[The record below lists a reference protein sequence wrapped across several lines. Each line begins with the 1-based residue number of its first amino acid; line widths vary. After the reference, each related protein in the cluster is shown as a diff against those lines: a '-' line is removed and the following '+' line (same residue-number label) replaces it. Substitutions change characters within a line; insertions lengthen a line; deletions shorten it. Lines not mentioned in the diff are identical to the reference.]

1 MSDSRSLRER
11 LADEVAAN
19 GVGRTCEAIGICSA
33 TLKGY
38 LEGGK
43 STQSRTV
50 AKVYRYFNSKLLDD
64 LRSAIGYDPSTG
76 RSSVGVSLAA
86 TLMELDR
93 SRLKAYL
100 HGDMEVRSS
109 WDRDAIERYLS
120 DWADVDSGASSDSNA
135 EGPRWG
141 LAPEELSDYMLD
153 ELDALEAQGL
163 ADDALRFVPG
173 GIAAA
178 SAYASGE
185 WAPYETAREVH
196 LALRCATPIERACPT
211 HDEYIA
217 WQSSHSLPPTP
228 GKAPL
233 PWTCPEYGDSERTRN
248 LMLLEE
254 THSLTYDGVDRLASH
269 IGLPKVNKACPGLND
284 AMHLATYL
292 EKGGFVS
299 AYLADRIAD
308 CLRKIA

>member
-1 MSDSRSLRER
+1 MYDSGSLRER
-11 LADEVAAN
+11 LAEELAAN

-33 TLKGY
+33 TLRGY
-38 LEGGK
+38 LEGRN
-43 STQSRTV
+43 SAQSRTV

-64 LRSAIGYDPSTG
+64 LRSAVGHDPVTG

-86 TLMELDR
+86 TLMGLDR
-93 SRLKAYL
+93 SKLKAYL
-100 HGDMEVRSS
+100 HADMELRSGK
-109 WDRDAIERYLS
+109 DRDAIERNLAE
-120 DWADVDSGASSDSNA
+120 WADVDSSASAESNS
-135 EGPRWG
+135 EGPRWA

-163 ADDALRFVPG
+163 TDDALRFVPG

-185 WAPYETAREVH
+185 WVPYETAREVH
-196 LALRCATPIERACPT
+196 LALRCATPAEQVCPT

-233 PWTCPEYGDSERTRN
+233 PWTCPEYGDAERIRI

-254 THSLTYDGVDRLASH
+254 TCSLTYDGVDRLASDM
-269 IGLPKVNKACPGLND
+269 GLPKVNKACPGLND
-284 AMHLATYL
+284 TMHLADYL

-299 AYLADRIAD
+299 VFLADCIAD
-308 CLRKIA
+308 YLRRIS